1 MKKIIVL
8 LVLVFAM
15 SSFNAFA
22 TNNETTTS
30 TQSDS
35 NWRTCQFSLS
45 SYTGTTVS
53 YSGMAGCYT
62 NSFRVLL
69 NCPQE
74 SDISATVY
82 VYINGE
88 CVASRVVTISAGKTN
103 SPDVEIQLNKEYNH
117 MKYTLTVVG

>member
-45 SYTGTTVS
+45 SYTGTISDNS
-53 YSGMAGCYT
+53 YT
-62 NSFRVLL
+62 RTFKVLL

-82 VYINGE
+82 VHIDGE
-88 CVASRVVTISAGKTN
+88 CVASDVVTIKAGKTE
-103 SPDVEIQLNKEYNH
+103 SEEVCIKVRSVYQDKE
-117 MKYTLTVVG
+117 YTLTVVG

>member
-45 SYTGTTVS
+45 SYTGTI
-53 YSGMAGCYT
+53 SGSET
-62 NSFRVLL
+62 LRFKVLL

-82 VYINGE
+82 VHIDGE
-88 CVASRVVTISAGKTN
+88 CVASDVVTIKAGNTESSTVWISVRSVYEGK
-103 SPDVEIQLNKEYNH
+103 
-117 MKYTLTVVG
+117 KYTLTVVG

>member
-45 SYTGTTVS
+45 SYTGTISRNHETS
-53 YSGMAGCYT
+53 
-62 NSFRVLL
+62 SFRVLL

-82 VYINGE
+82 VHIDGE
-88 CVASRVVTISAGKTN
+88 CVASRVVTIKAGQTN
-103 SPDVEIQLNKEYNH
+103 SPDVRIKVNGYYQK
-117 MKYTLTVVG
+117 KYTLTVVG